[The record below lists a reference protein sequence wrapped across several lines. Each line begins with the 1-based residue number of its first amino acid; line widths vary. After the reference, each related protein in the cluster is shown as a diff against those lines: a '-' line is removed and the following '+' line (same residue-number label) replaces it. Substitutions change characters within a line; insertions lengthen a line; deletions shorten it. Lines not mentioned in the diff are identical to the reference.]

1 MRYVFVV
8 NGRKDKSHIRSKVEA
23 AIAALDSGFSYEIY
37 STEGAGDATR
47 FANLYC
53 DLNPDEQ
60 TCFVACGGSGIA
72 NEVASALVGKQ
83 NKTLA
88 VFHCDGTNDFVKS
101 FPGRDFTDL
110 GAVLSG
116 TPEKID
122 VIRINDNYAINIV
135 NVGLDAHAAVQA
147 NENILE
153 GRPNPYVRAVT
164 GALFLHRINRMGI
177 SIDGEVVKR
186 RYIQQMIVANG
197 RYYGGSYNPTPE
209 AKVDDGLLDIMI
221 IRPMALV
228 PLLYFLK
235 KFEKGA
241 HIADKFCMSK
251 VIYRRCRHLELR
263 ADNLIYLCFD
273 GEIIASSRFDID
285 ILEKAITILIPQGT

>member
-153 GRPNPYVRAVT
+153 GKSNPYVRAVA
-164 GALFLHRINRMGI
+164 GALFRHRINKMGI
-177 SIDGEVVKR
+177 TIDGETVNR

-197 RYYGGSYNPTPE
+197 QYYGGSYRPTPRAE
-209 AKVDDGLLDIMI
+209 MGDGLLDIMI
-221 IRPMALV
+221 IKPMVLL

-235 KFEKGA
+235 KFEKGG
-241 HIADKFCMSK
+241 HMDDNFCMK
-251 VIYRRCRHLELR
+251 KFIFKRGRHIELWS
-263 ADNLIYLCFD
+263 DGLIYLCFD
-273 GEIIASSRFDID
+273 GEITASSRFDID
-285 ILEKAITILIPQGT
+285 ILEKAMTVLIPEKK